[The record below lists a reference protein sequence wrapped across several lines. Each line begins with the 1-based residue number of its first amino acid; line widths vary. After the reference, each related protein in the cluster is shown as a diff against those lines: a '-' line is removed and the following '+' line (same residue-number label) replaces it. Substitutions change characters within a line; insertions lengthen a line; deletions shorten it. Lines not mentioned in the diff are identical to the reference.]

1 MGMKLTTYRKQA
13 DIPGLPDTTS
23 VADEQT
29 RLFLDRL
36 KTGYESM
43 RNQLQVLGN
52 LVKVDAA
59 GKVNIDGLVDALLS
73 NNNFA
78 GKAGLNTNPKRN
90 STDPDNK
97 KTINITP
104 DSAKINL
111 CLSDTAKFS
120 ATTTDGSGVTW
131 SSSDSSIAEVDS
143 SGNVTAKAIGN
154 CSIIAYSASCGS
166 AIAALEVV
174 EDESELPDCVY
185 FRHKEGGEWS
195 EWVLKNKISSTN
207 YGNTIIK
214 IRGGWQ
220 LVGYGDSLYGNTTL
234 LGNYNNAV
242 FIGYDEDEPYE
253 YVSDVIFDSEVIYQV
268 KAELSDPDP
277 EMPEDE

>member
-43 RNQLQVLGN
+43 RSQLQVLGN

-59 GKVNIDGLVDALLS
+59 GKVNIDGLADALLS

-78 GKAGLNTNPKRN
+78 NKLANKTGLNVKFKRN
-90 STDPDNK
+90 STEPDNK

-111 CLSDTAKFS
+111 CLSNTAKFS
-120 ATTTDGSGVTW
+120 ATTSDGSGVTW

-143 SGNVTAKAIGN
+143 SGNVTAKATGN
-154 CSIIAYSASCGS
+154 CSITAKGNNGGSASAS
-166 AIAALEVV
+166 VEVV
-174 EDESELPDCVY
+174 EDISELPTRLKVSFHEKTTNENGTSSNQDYDNFNTYLEKISGGYLISGGDVY
-185 FRHKEGGEWS
+185 FTSSDGVYWTCMHQLRISDDHKETAS
-195 EWVLKNKISSTN
+195 KKVCSVL
-207 YGNTIIK
+207 
-214 IRGGWQ
+214 
-220 LVGYGDSLYGNTTL
+220 TL
-234 LGNYNNAV
+234 TPGRMV
-242 FIGYDEDEPYE
+242 QHQT
-253 YVSDVIFDSEVIYQV
+253 S
-268 KAELSDPDP
+268 K
-277 EMPEDE
+277 M